1 MSRFVAQI
9 QSVALAMGAPGLFLV
24 AFLDS
29 SFLSLPEIADLMVI
43 WMVTQRKAL
52 FVWYAVSA
60 TIGSLAGCLI
70 LYFLGRKGGDALV
83 RRRFG
88 GASVDRALATFRRYG
103 VVALLI
109 PSILP
114 PPAPF
119 KIFILLAGVANITT
133 TRFTIAIAIGR
144 GARYFVEGLLAVWYG
159 DSAMAF
165 VHEHARAVSLSV
177 AGLLLIGLGA
187 YVVWTKVRTAAKP

>member
-83 RRRFG
+83 RKRFS

-103 VVALLI
+103 VAALLI

-144 GARYFVEGLLAVWYG
+144 GARYFAEALLAVWYG
-159 DSAMAF
+159 DRAMAF
-165 VHEHARAVSLSV
+165 VHEHARAVSLAV
-177 AGLLLIGLGA
+177 AGLLLIGLAA
-187 YVVWTKVRTAAKP
+187 YVVWTKARTPAKP